1 MAVRTTYFFG
11 SYSSSVKRPFIIQI
25 NSGADSSFT
34 IPTTGG
40 GYNYDVRTSDGQT
53 FSGVTG
59 NLTITFPNA
68 NTHYDVE
75 ITGDFP
81 RIFFNNGSERLKLID
96 IKLWGDIEWTSMER
110 AFWGC
115 SNTTCTATDSPDMTL
130 VTNGAGMSQNAS
142 AFNPTNFSPTLENL
156 TNGASMFLNA
166 SAFNPPNF
174 APTLESLTN
183 GNRMF
188 ENASEFA
195 QEIYC
200 PNTTQLTNDSYM
212 FRGTK
217 IAKITLNNTALINTN
232 AQAYNCPLLTD
243 LILIDRKIN
252 LDIRFSP
259 LLTGI
264 KIDNLFTSL
273 GTANS
278 GATITITTA
287 QSTSGIDTTIA
298 TAKGWTI
305 VIV

>member
-1 MAVRTTYFFG
+1 MRRFVYYNS
-11 SYSSSVKRPFIIQI
+11 SYSAVKPFIIQV

-34 IPTTGG
+34 IPTTGV
-40 GYNYDVRTSDGQT
+40 GYNYEVSTSDGQNFT
-53 FSGVTG
+53 GVTG
-59 NLTITFPNA
+59 NLTITFPDA
-68 NTHYDVE
+68 NTLYD
-75 ITGDFP
+75 ISISGDFP
-81 RIFFNNGSERLKLID
+81 RIFFNNGTERLKLID
-96 IKLWGDIEWTSMER
+96 IKQWGDIEWTSMER

-217 IAKITLNNTALINTN
+217 IAKITLNNTALTTTN

-243 LILIDRKIN
+243 LILIDRKVSLYIS
-252 LDIRFSP
+252 FSP
-259 LLTGI
+259 LLVGA
-264 KIDNLFTSL
+264 KINALFTSL
-273 GTANS
+273 GTANT

-305 VIV
+305 VII